1 MTTLLKNCIAIEVNK
16 KDRAGLVEQLMDA
29 LDDEEGDA
37 AEDDNADDGEGLA
50 DGQKELEDERDRL
63 LGLLDDPAQDSD

>member
-1 MTTLLKNCIAIEVNK
+1 
-16 KDRAGLVEQLMDA
+16 MDA